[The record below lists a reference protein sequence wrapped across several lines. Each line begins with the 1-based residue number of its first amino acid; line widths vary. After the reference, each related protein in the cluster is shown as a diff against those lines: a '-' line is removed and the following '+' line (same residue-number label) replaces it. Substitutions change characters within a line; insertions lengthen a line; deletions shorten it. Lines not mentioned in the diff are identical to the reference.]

1 MLDALS
7 SQGTGRCLATDQS
20 WRNVRE
26 DLVDQARAL
35 VRGQERLERG
45 TGGLEAGGFGVGQ
58 IVGDAVELICS
69 RRRGGHSDWTTPGG
83 VIDADDTSLL
93 DGLTREVAEET
104 GLVVHEWVGPLY
116 EVEILAP
123 DMGWRLRVEVFRAV
137 EFSGALELADPD
149 GIVVDARFVP
159 AIECSVHLVG
169 SARWVHEPVG
179 EWLSER
185 WEGSRTFRYEVQGAD
200 RATMVVER
208 R

>member
-1 MLDALS
+1 MRDWLVGGALIEADD
-7 SQGTGRCLATDQS
+7 GVL
-20 WRNVRE
+20 
-26 DLVDQARAL
+26 LV
-35 VRGQERLERG
+35 
-45 TGGLEAGGFGVGQ
+45 
-58 IVGDAVELICS
+58 CN
-69 RRRGGHSDWTTPGG
+69 RRRDASHDWSPPGG
-83 VIDADDTSLL
+83 VIDEGESVL

-159 AIECSVHLVG
+159 ALECSVHLVG

-185 WEGSRTFRYEVQGAD
+185 WEDLRTFRYEVQGSD